1 MLIGIVL
8 PFSFPYENSDGDT
21 IDLYDAQLYLLSN
34 ETTDEKAAKKVF
46 WWATAFP
53 GLGII
58 RQKKYKAMRSGTSN
72 IPKRVTTFYPNYLS
86 ITADN
91 QKKTLISYDDIL
103 SLQET
108 QHLYILNCRNNI
120 SVLLDKK
127 GFTFGDIHTVKENI
141 KSLK

>member
-1 MLIGIVL
+1 ML

>member
-1 MLIGIVL
+1 ML

-58 RQKKYKAMRSGTSN
+58 RRKKYKAMRSGTSN

>member
-1 MLIGIVL
+1 ML

-86 ITADN
+86 ISADN

>member
-1 MLIGIVL
+1 
-8 PFSFPYENSDGDT
+8 
-21 IDLYDAQLYLLSN
+21 
-34 ETTDEKAAKKVF
+34 
-46 WWATAFP
+46 
-53 GLGII
+53 
-58 RQKKYKAMRSGTSN
+58 MRSGTSN

>member
-1 MLIGIVL
+1 ML

-127 GFTFGDIHTVKENI
+127 DFTFGDIHTVKENI

>member
-1 MLIGIVL
+1 ML

-91 QKKTLISYDDIL
+91 QKKTLIPYDDIL